1 MSLDSR
7 TALSWSAWLLAGV
20 AAAGCAST
28 PDPVPTRG
36 PKSLAGVQARC
47 AADAAPVDLGA
58 GGDVRVVELWATWCA
73 PCVKALP
80 LWNALAHTENVS
92 ILAVSIDDER
102 QAPLEFARKHDIDL
116 PILWDPFGQRLAQA
130 VPLGGVVPTTLVV
143 DCAGNVR
150 HMHEGFP
157 GPEVIDQVAAE
168 VRELRREST
177 CTAGAELARC
187 AP

>member
-1 MSLDSR
+1 MR
-7 TALSWSAWLLAGV
+7 GVAALAVL

-28 PDPVPTRG
+28 PDPAPAR
-36 PKSLAGVQARC
+36 PELAQARQPLAEVEVKC
-47 AADAAPVDLGA
+47 AATGAPEAIGSP
-58 GGDVRVVELWATWCA
+58 GDVQVIELWATWCA

-80 LWNALAHTENVS
+80 QWDALARRERIP

-102 QAPLEFARKHDIDL
+102 EAPVRFAREHGIEL
-116 PILWDPFGQRLAQA
+116 PILWDPLGQRIAGA

-143 DCAGNVR
+143 DCAGKVR
-150 HMHEGFP
+150 HKHEGFQ
-157 GPEVIDQVAAE
+157 GPEVVERVAAE

-177 CTAGAELARC
+177 CKAPAELPRC